1 MLSEPRLSQTYSKVV
16 TGAVEPPVLCMATT
30 LSLELSMALTP
41 PQGSESKFVWTGV
54 GEGLCWQRDEGRAFL

>member
-1 MLSEPRLSQTYSKVV
+1 M
-16 TGAVEPPVLCMATT
+16 EPPVLCMATT